1 MVHSVVRRLGGLTME
16 PIVLEGVSASRGVPR
31 QAEVSFESSTATV
44 RIRLAGA
51 TRQSVAASV
60 SRGDLAERLRAL
72 DGQEVRLPPAA
83 GPNDLMA
90 AASEGDGVAVGPGG
104 RGRRGWGGHRR

>member
-1 MVHSVVRRLGGLTME
+1 ME

-31 QAEVSFESSTATV
+31 QAEVSCESSTATV

-90 AASEGDGVAVGPGG
+90 AASEGDCVWLWVREAGADGG
-104 RGRRGWGGHRR
+104 GADIVVDRGQLAAAL